1 MIVLKAV
8 TKREELPGKTL
19 FGLHVA
25 SAPSFPEIPH
35 LSLWGGE
42 GCLCL
47 PSRSF
52 LGLGTADH
60 SGLHRGLSVCGCARE
75 QLDRGA
81 EMGGILGRQ
90 SPFPATSTLL
100 GDSGGQQA
108 RAPFAQRAA
117 GWKRLPVRE
126 I

>member
-1 MIVLKAV
+1 MCSKSV
-8 TKREELPGKTL
+8 TKREELPGRKL
-19 FGLHVA
+19 SVLHVA

-42 GCLCL
+42 GCLSL
-47 PSRSF
+47 PSGSF
-52 LGLGTADH
+52 LELGTADH
-60 SGLHRGLSVCGCARE
+60 SGLHRGLSVCGYAWE
-75 QLDRGA
+75 QSDRGA
-81 EMGGILGRQ
+81 EMGGILGCQ

-108 RAPFAQRAA
+108 RALFAQRTA
-117 GWKRLPVRE
+117 GWKRLPVKE